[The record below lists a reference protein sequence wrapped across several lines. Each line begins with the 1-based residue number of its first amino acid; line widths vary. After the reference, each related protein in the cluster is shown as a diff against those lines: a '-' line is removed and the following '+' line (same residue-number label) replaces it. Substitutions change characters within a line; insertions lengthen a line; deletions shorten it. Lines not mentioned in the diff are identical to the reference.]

1 MEMEIAI
8 LPLNTRWL
16 AAYGLGVGNGTE
28 DMKKAARIIAPSN
41 GKKDWL
47 ALWTDMF
54 DNPGLDSNTSHPPLL
69 CCSSR
74 LNLPRLCRGP
84 CG

>member
-8 LPLNTRWL
+8 LPLNTGWL

-28 DMKKAARIIAPSN
+28 DMKKAAMKKAAKIIAPSN

-47 ALWTDMF
+47 AL
-54 DNPGLDSNTSHPPLL
+54 
-69 CCSSR
+69 
-74 LNLPRLCRGP
+74 
-84 CG
+84 

>member
-28 DMKKAARIIAPSN
+28 DMKNAAKIIAPSN

-47 ALWTDMF
+47 AL
-54 DNPGLDSNTSHPPLL
+54 
-69 CCSSR
+69 
-74 LNLPRLCRGP
+74 
-84 CG
+84 